1 MLGSGAGGE
10 NNLQTISAKPT
21 HKLSKTLK
29 PYNFPWTSSSCSPSS
44 VCTSLPRA
52 HCPNTYLYLSSVL
65 RYKCRDVVSTRTS
78 YLIVFSLIFALS
90 LVGGIGLAARA
101 ASGNG
106 KGLCEGLSPKHP
118 ENCTEA
124 ACALAFAWLSVVIGV
139 FSALLSLSG
148 WPDYSIAGAG
158 IAIAWFDRSSRT
170 GSLTGPDDWKEPAK
184 DPEEF
189 KSTFRSSH
197 SYVPG
202 PTASY
207 VPRPRDPYDT
217 PRRKRSTH
225 SQSQQTGPQRVP
237 SRRGPAAPLPPLP
250 AFHPLG
256 LEADATVDRR
266 ANRRQSKRPM
276 SEQSEQ
282 KNLPELPPPTRR
294 PPEDPHKKEI
304 RKIRHISPT
313 DLFAEMG

>member
-1 MLGSGAGGE
+1 MSWHVHRIFRVVALCALFLSHVALVGITAAGMLGSGAGDFE
-10 NNLQTISAKPT
+10 ALQFAMDIIVLFTI
-21 HKLSKTLK
+21 LC
-29 PYNFPWTSSSCSPSS
+29 F
-44 VCTSLPRA
+44 
-52 HCPNTYLYLSSVL
+52 SVL
-65 RYKCRDVVSTRTS
+65 RYKRRDAVSSRTS
-78 YLIVFSLIFALS
+78 YLIVFSVIFVLS
-90 LVGGIGLAARA
+90 LVGAIGLAARA
-101 ASGNG
+101 ASRKG
-106 KGLCEGLSPKHP
+106 KGLCEDLSPKHP
-118 ENCTEA
+118 GNCTEA
-124 ACALAFAWLSVVIGV
+124 AFALAFAWLSVVI
-139 FSALLSLSG
+139 
-148 WPDYSIAGAG
+148 AGAG
-158 IAIAWFDRSSRT
+158 IVISWFDRSSRT
-170 GSLTGPDDWKEPAK
+170 GALSGPDDWKEPTK
-184 DPEEF
+184 DAEEF

-225 SQSQQTGPQRVP
+225 SQLQQTGPQRVP

-256 LEADATVDRR
+256 LGADATVDRR
-266 ANRRQSKRPM
+266 FNRRQSKRPM

-294 PPEDPHKKEI
+294 PPEDPHKREI
-304 RKIRHISPT
+304 RKIKHISPT